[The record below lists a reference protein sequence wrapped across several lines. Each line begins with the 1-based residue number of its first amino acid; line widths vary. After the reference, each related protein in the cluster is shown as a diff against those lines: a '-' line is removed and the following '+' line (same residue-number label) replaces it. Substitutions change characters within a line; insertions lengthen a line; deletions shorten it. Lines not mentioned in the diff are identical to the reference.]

1 MNFKMK
7 ALTQYIDL
15 YRQYRTQVNAG
26 SAEALNVARPDALSA
41 LEKFRDN
48 PVPRVSYKELSADAL
63 LAPDYGLNITRMF
76 FPADLAASFRCD
88 IPNLSTLLAVVVNDI
103 YRPTALL
110 EKNLPEGVT
119 VMSLA
124 RAAQEKPEWVAE
136 YYNRLAE
143 NSSPAV
149 ALNTLFCQD
158 GVLVYIAAGVT
169 LEKPLQI
176 VNISNATTPMLSVRR
191 MLVVAEPNSSIS
203 ILNCDHTQTD
213 NQCLNCQVTEVFA
226 RSGAKV
232 ELYGIEEA
240 AENTRRI
247 CSTFVKQDADSTV
260 NIHESTLRGGITSNS
275 YKIDL
280 DGKGASC
287 DLAGLAI
294 CTASQIVDSEVMMRH
309 NVGYCTSHQLFKYAL
324 YGSSRGAFGGKIIVA
339 DGACG
344 TDASQTNRNLI
355 ADKDAR
361 MSAQPQLEIYCDDVK
376 CSHGSATGE
385 LDERALFYMETRGI
399 ERSEAQKMLT
409 QAFMADAVDAVNNDQ
424 IRDRL
429 RHLVERR
436 LSGQDVSC
444 AGCSSENSNCYDLA
458 ADK

>member
-1 MNFKMK
+1 MK
-7 ALTQYIDL
+7 SLTQYIDL
-15 YRQYRTQVNAG
+15 YREHCGKVNAG
-26 SAEALNVARPDALSA
+26 SSEALNAARDGALSA
-41 LEKFRDN
+41 LEAFRETEQSH
-48 PVPRVSYKELSADAL
+48 VHYKELSADSL

-76 FPADLAASFRCD
+76 FPTDLAATFRCD

-110 EKNLPEGVT
+110 EKNLPQGVK

-124 RAAQEKPEWVAE
+124 RAAQENPQWVSE
-136 YYNRLAE
+136 YYNRLAD
-143 NSSPAV
+143 NCTPAA

-158 GVLVYIAAGVT
+158 GVLVHIESGVH

-176 VNISNATTPMLSVRR
+176 VNISNATAEMMSVRR
-191 MLVVAEPNSSIS
+191 LLVVAEPHSSIS
-203 ILNCDHTQTD
+203 ILNCDHTQSD
-213 NQCLNCQVTEVFA
+213 DRCLNCQVTEIYA
-226 RSGAKV
+226 HRGAKV

-240 AENTRRI
+240 SAQTRRL
-247 CSTFVKQDADSTV
+247 CNTFVRQDSDSTV
-260 NIHESTLRGGITSNS
+260 YLHESTLRGGITSNS
-275 YKIDL
+275 YRIDL
-280 DGKGASC
+280 DGKGAHC
-287 DLAGLAI
+287 ELAGLAI
-294 CTASQIVDSEVMMRH
+294 CTGSQIVDSEVLMRH
-309 NVGYCTSHQLFKYAL
+309 NVGYCTSNQLIKYAL

-344 TDASQTNRNLI
+344 TEASQTNRNLI

-361 MSAQPQLEIYCDDVK
+361 MSARPQLEIYCDDVK

-399 ERSEAQKMLT
+399 ERAEAQKMLT
-409 QAFMADAVDAVNNDQ
+409 QAFMSDAVEAVKNEQ

-436 LSGQDVSC
+436 LSGEDATCQ
-444 AGCSSENSNCYDLA
+444 GCSTDNLTCHELGT
-458 ADK
+458 DK